1 MMNKTPGASHLSGVT
16 ANQASNPVTQ
26 PTEQFMSTAQ
36 TTTTTGPSPPVAAS
50 EQRGA
55 LIDELLAAG
64 RELGAVTVLFHN
76 AIAARMGLSATDHKY
91 LELLVQEGPMTAGRL
106 AERTQLTTGAVTGMI
121 DRLERHGLVRRVRD
135 PHDRRKVIVEP
146 NLEAAQRMIA
156 PHFAPLTA
164 EIEAIHEQYSDAELR
179 VIRDYLRQYIEF
191 FRKHTQNMEQQ
202 DPNT

>member
-1 MMNKTPGASHLSGVT
+1 M
-16 ANQASNPVTQ
+16 
-26 PTEQFMSTAQ
+26 
-36 TTTTTGPSPPVAAS
+36 TTT
-50 EQRGA
+50 QRTSADAPTPEDSVTSRAA
-55 LIDELLAAG
+55 LIEDLLAAG

-121 DRLERHGLVRRVRD
+121 DRLERQGLVRRVRD

-146 NLEAAQRMIA
+146 IEAAAQRMIA

-164 EIEAIHEQYSDAELR
+164 EIEAIHAQYSDAELR

-191 FRKHTQNMEQQ
+191 FRKHTQNMEL
-202 DPNT
+202 PK